1 MQKALKNLKK
11 DISIQQLKLMQSKL
25 EDSLDKKQRRLPLMN
40 ETVTSHKTTLPKINL
55 NLSYEKTK
63 HNLDE
68 VFNYRSRSAQDTNK
82 AHHESFSRPTVSV
95 FLIIGNP
102 GTLQRISR
110 TSRSVSKRG

>member
-1 MQKALKNLKK
+1 
-11 DISIQQLKLMQSKL
+11 
-25 EDSLDKKQRRLPLMN
+25 MN

-82 AHHESFSRPTVSV
+82 GHKETFSRPTVSIL
-95 FLIIGNP
+95 LIIENAV
-102 GTLQRISR
+102 I
-110 TSRSVSKRG
+110 